1 MTATAMKEDLDNRA
15 RERYTRARR
24 LEWSIQC
31 WGDRQAEVERMI
43 GLLKEALK
51 IARDELEHLEQEMG
65 HKVKEARLES

>member
-1 MTATAMKEDLDNRA
+1 MTATAAKEDLDNRA

-31 WGDRQAEVERMI
+31 WGDRQDEVVRMI

-51 IARDELEHLEQEMG
+51 VTRDELEHLEREMG
-65 HKVKEARLES
+65 HKIKERTND

>member
-1 MTATAMKEDLDNRA
+1 MIATAMKEDLDNRA

-31 WGDRQAEVERMI
+31 WGDRRGEIERMI

-51 IARDELEHLEQEMG
+51 VTRDELEHLEQEMG
-65 HKVKEARLES
+65 HKIKERRND